1 MFCLYIVDD
10 EVAVRNSLRQ
20 ALKRICTVKTFS
32 TVEKA
37 LKSIDKEPVDLVLL
51 DIELPGIGG
60 VNALKQLKQKSPGTA
75 VIMVT
80 ANDEVPTVVSC
91 MKQGAYDYIT
101 KPFNLKMVVR
111 KVHNCF
117 ESLHMKKEVELLQ
130 QKYFQEKLPCFI
142 GESDSIQEVM
152 TIVDSVAKSPA
163 PVLILGESGTG
174 KDLIAR
180 TIHYKSERFQKSFVA
195 LNCAAIPE
203 NLIESE
209 LFGYEK
215 GAFSGAGTKGK
226 KGQLELA
233 QNGTLFLD
241 EIGDL
246 GLEAQAKI
254 LRFLEDGG
262 FYRLGGTKKLFVK
275 TRIVSATNK
284 NLEKMIEKKL
294 FREDLYYRLALIKI
308 RVPSLNKRRE
318 DIVPIA
324 KHFLIELS
332 KNYQK
337 KFNKISPDVE
347 KYILKHRWKGNIREL
362 KNFIERGI
370 ILGKGPTLH
379 AKDVGI
385 YQKNISPKDH
395 NNLLQPLP
403 DEGIDLGA
411 IEAHYIEEA
420 IKKSQGNDAKAA
432 RLLGLSYYA
441 FRYRKKQLKN

>member
-1 MFCLYIVDD
+1 MFCLYIIDD
-10 EVAVRNSLRQ
+10 EVGVRNSLRQ
-20 ALKRICTVKTFS
+20 ALKKICTVKTFS

-37 LKSIDKEPVDLVLL
+37 LKSIDEEPVDLVLL

-80 ANDEVPTVVSC
+80 ANDEIPMVVSC

-130 QKYFQEKLPCFI
+130 QKYFEENLPCFI

-152 TIVDSVAKSPA
+152 TMVDSVAKSPA

-180 TIHYKSERFQKSFVA
+180 TIHYKSESFQKSFVA
-195 LNCAAIPE
+195 LNCASIPE

-246 GLEAQAKI
+246 GLDAQAKI

-284 NLEKMIEKKL
+284 NLEKMIAKKL

-308 RVPSLNKRRE
+308 RVPSLNKRRK
-318 DIVPIA
+318 DIIPIA

-332 KNYQK
+332 KNYKK
-337 KFNKISPDVE
+337 KFNKISPEVE
-347 KYILKHRWKGNIREL
+347 QYILKHRWKGNIREL
-362 KNFIERGI
+362 KNFIERGV
-370 ILGKGPTLH
+370 ILGKGPTLN
-379 AKDVGI
+379 AKAVGI
-385 YQKNISPKDH
+385 YKTSVPSKMH

-403 DEGIDLGA
+403 EEGMDLNA
-411 IEAHYIEEA
+411 LEAHYMEEA
-420 IKKSQGNDAKAA
+420 IKKSQGNDALAA

-441 FRYRKKQLKN
+441 FRYRKKQLKK